1 MGHSA
6 LAGGGCLR
14 PWLLPLEQGATLVTS
29 GVLAIMNNALIPAGL
44 LVNLLLWGKD
54 TDLTRLTIGGLLMLA
69 SLWVC
74 QRDKRGQP

>member
-1 MGHSA
+1 
-6 LAGGGCLR
+6 
-14 PWLLPLEQGATLVTS
+14 VTS

-54 TDLTRLTIGGLLMLA
+54 TDLIRLAIGGLLMLA

-74 QRDKRGQP
+74 LRHQVSEH